1 MKADLDERTE
11 FIRNG
16 SLHADLLD
24 VSDDGLLQYFDL
36 YCDLHKAKT
45 MLGDVDYSM
54 EKSLDPEKKRVV
66 DVNRILPYDDA
77 EFVKLS
83 YLALFGR
90 KALVREVEET
100 LYLFRKGERSKL
112 DILLTMAASDEGRY
126 KNVSLTGIDTV
137 GVNELLKF
145 EDREFI
151 RVAYALIFARRSD
164 IEGEEQYL
172 RVLREKGSTKAVTGS
187 KTASSI
193 AEEADK
199 IGVTITGLDEAAAVA
214 PQEKKIYTLPVIGK
228 IARLLR
234 GVKNLNEDVRTLKAS
249 DVNIYDKLSTRIATT
264 DDTVR
269 ELKFNDEL
277 KQENIRNT
285 DAKVYELQK
294 EVDELK
300 KQIEILTKESR

>member
-16 SLHADLLD
+16 SLHADSLD
-24 VSDDGLLQYFDL
+24 VGSDGLLQYFDL

-45 MLGDVDYSM
+45 TLGDVDYSM

-77 EFVKLS
+77 DFVKLS

-172 RVLREKGSTKAVTGS
+172 RVLREKGSTKAQILKMLRNS
-187 KTASSI
+187 
-193 AEEADK
+193 EEADK
-199 IGVTITGLDEAAAVA
+199 IGVTITGLDEAAAVV
-214 PQEKKIYTLPVIGK
+214 PKEKKIYTLPVIGK

-285 DAKVYELQK
+285 DARVYELQK

>member
-16 SLHADLLD
+16 SLHADSLD

-172 RVLREKGSTKAVTGS
+172 RVLREKGSTKAQILKMLRNS
-187 KTASSI
+187 
-193 AEEADK
+193 EEADK

>member
-172 RVLREKGSTKAVTGS
+172 RVLREKGSTKAQILKMLRNS
-187 KTASSI
+187 
-193 AEEADK
+193 EEADK